1 MHIDWLGLLGRFR
14 RDQRGSIALLYGI
27 TLVPLIIAVGCAVD
41 YSRAT
46 NLRAALQGAADAA
59 SVASVSAKSK
69 GFLAAQ
75 AMTADGE
82 VSVGTDDA
90 TKFFNGRA
98 STVGG
103 ITNLTR
109 TVTVAKVGKFIRST
123 VSYTANVPTTFMAIA
138 GWRNMTISGS
148 ATSEASLPT
157 FLDFY
162 LMLDVSGSMG
172 LPSTNAEQTR
182 LAAINPDNFKSYP
195 NGCTFACHFT
205 GNNACADSDQKY
217 STGGKCMGFPL
228 SRTAGNSSNTPVTA
242 CSTPGT
248 NACIQLR
255 ADAVG
260 SAVEQLLITAN
271 TTAKVSNQ
279 FRIGLY
285 PFIQNLYAYFPLT
298 GAISGSSSTS
308 GTINYAAANL
318 ATQLDTGQNASL
330 GSGGTHFEN
339 AFPKM
344 NTLITTVGTGATA
357 SDPLPFVFL
366 VTDGA
371 QNNQTYWNGG
381 WAGDNHATV
390 INKNL
395 CNDLKARGVTIS
407 LLYIPYQPIQNPTSF
422 GNNEDYYVNAIIP
435 NIPGALAQ
443 CASPGFFFTANTP
456 ADITDALNKMFK
468 QALVSA
474 HVVN

>member
-1 MHIDWLGLLGRFR
+1 MQTGLVQLLSRFR
-14 RDQRGSIALLYGI
+14 RDERGSIALLYGI
-27 TLVPLIIAVGCAVD
+27 TVVPLIITIGCAVD
-41 YSRAT
+41 YTRAASA
-46 NLRAALQGAADAA
+46 RAALQGAADAA
-59 SVASVSAKSK
+59 GVAAVSAKSP

-75 AMTADGE
+75 AMTSDGQ
-82 VSVGTDDA
+82 VSSGVTDA
-90 TKFFNGRA
+90 TQFFNGRTSTIGGVSNLSPTITVVKDGKVVK
-98 STVGG
+98 STVAF
-103 ITNLTR
+103 T
-109 TVTVAKVGKFIRST
+109 AKV
-123 VSYTANVPTTFMAIA
+123 ATTFMGIA
-138 GWRNMTISGS
+138 GWSSMTVSGS
-148 ATSEASLPT
+148 SSSEASLPT

-182 LAAINPDNFKSYP
+182 LAAINPDNYKSYP

-205 GNNACADSDQKY
+205 ANNACSDSDQKY

-228 SRTAGNSSNTPVTA
+228 SRTAGNSGNSPVGA

-248 NACIQLR
+248 SACIQLR

-260 SAVEQLLITAN
+260 YAVQQLLITAN
-271 TTAKVSNQ
+271 TTAKVANQ

-285 PFIQNLYAYFPLT
+285 PYIQKLYAYFALT
-298 GAISGSSSTS
+298 SAISGSATNSS
-308 GTINYAAANL
+308 TINYAAANL
-318 ATQLDTGQNASL
+318 ATLLDTGQNATL

-339 AFPKM
+339 AFPTM
-344 NTLITTVGTGATA
+344 NSLVTSVGTGSTAT
-357 SDPLPFVFL
+357 DTLPFVFL

-371 QNNQTYWNGG
+371 QNNQTQWGGG

-390 INKNL
+390 VDKNL
-395 CNDLKARGVTIS
+395 CNAMKTRGITIS
-407 LLYIPYQPIQNPTSF
+407 VLYIPYQPIQNPTSF

-435 NIPGALAQ
+435 NIPTALSQ

-456 ADITDALNKMFK
+456 DDITTALNKMFQ

-474 HVVN
+474 HITN